1 MSTLF
6 SNKRK
11 KFFSI
16 RSRRADPIQAKNF
29 FLFCEKSVDNSGKV
43 WYNIVVNERE
53 GTPMTTIKLNNSIE
67 RTYKNNG
74 QHAEQVMRFTL
85 TGEICKADNLRHDLG
100 GDVLDIQV
108 KSAKAS
114 VCKGYDLDAY
124 LAVDGAS
131 RYAYVTKDFTTAYIM
146 NRNEYKEFVSEFGAR
161 THESHKNGGGEKI
174 RLLDESKRMLEWF
187 GARA

>member
-1 MSTLF
+1 
-6 SNKRK
+6 
-11 KFFSI
+11 
-16 RSRRADPIQAKNF
+16 
-29 FLFCEKSVDNSGKV
+29 
-43 WYNIVVNERE
+43 
-53 GTPMTTIKLNNSIE
+53 MTTIKLNNKIE

-85 TGEICKADNLRHDLG
+85 TGEIVKADNLRHDLG

-131 RYAYVTKDFTTAYIM
+131 RYAYVTKDFETAYIM

-161 THESHKNGGGEKI
+161 THESQKNGGGEKI
-174 RLLDESKRMLEWF
+174 RLLDESRRMLEWF

>member
-1 MSTLF
+1 MEKITL
-6 SNKRK
+6 NT
-11 KFFSI
+11 
-16 RSRRADPIQAKNF
+16 N
-29 FLFCEKSVDNSGKV
+29 
-43 WYNIVVNERE
+43 
-53 GTPMTTIKLNNSIE
+53 IE

-74 QHAEQVMRFTL
+74 QHAEQVIRFTL

-124 LAVDGAS
+124 LAVDGAN
-131 RYAYVTKDFTTAYIM
+131 RYAYVTKDFGTAYIM
-146 NRNEYKEFVSEFGAR
+146 SRNEYKDFVNEFGTKTR
-161 THESHKNGGGEKI
+161 ESAKNGGGEKI
-174 RLLDESKRMLEWF
+174 RLLDESRRMLEWF

>member
-1 MSTLF
+1 
-6 SNKRK
+6 
-11 KFFSI
+11 
-16 RSRRADPIQAKNF
+16 
-29 FLFCEKSVDNSGKV
+29 
-43 WYNIVVNERE
+43 
-53 GTPMTTIKLNNSIE
+53 MTTISLLKIE

-131 RYAYVTKDFTTAYIM
+131 RYAYVTKDFETAYIM
-146 NRNEYKEFVSEFGAR
+146 NRNEYKSFVENFGTKTR
-161 THESHKNGGGEKI
+161 ESQKNGGGEKI
-174 RLLDESKRMLEWF
+174 RLLDESERMINWLKE
-187 GARA
+187 RV